1 MRIDIQT
8 ENMSCSIHIPKAS
21 PSLTENDFKQMF
33 SNLLRCDCVEQVDFI
48 LMKQNEELY
57 NMVFVHFHPNIQ
69 EVNEFYNIV
78 YNTTQN
84 KQKFILNELNIK
96 PNFKPNKQSRRVWT
110 EEEKLE
116 IEQFF
121 REKEAKKTN

>member
-1 MRIDIQT
+1 
-8 ENMSCSIHIPKAS
+8 MSRSIHIPKAS

-33 SNLLRCDCVEQVDFI
+33 SNLLRCDCVEQVDFV
-48 LMKQNEELY
+48 LMKYNEELY
-57 NMVFVHFHPNIQ
+57 NMVFVHFHSNIQ
-69 EVNEFYNIV
+69 EVEEFYNIV

-84 KQKFILNELNIK
+84 KQKFVLNGLNIQ
-96 PNFKPNKQSRRVWT
+96 PNFKPNKQSRRVWS

-121 REKEAKKTN
+121 REKEAKRTN